1 RVAPS
6 LGRRLRQRTASLN
19 LKRGNIWQLGGG
31 SGDARP
37 IFDGN
42 LLRHGGCGG
51 CGPPPPH
58 ASQHQKCRSP
68 PLLRSEAHVAS
79 VYKADRASGIERVG
93 IENSLI
99 LHASRAARRLI
110 ARRCDDP
117 DRRTAGGGAGRTR
130 RTSGA
135 GRASGAGR
143 SGLALG
149 WLLALPARGQ
159 EKGG

>member
-1 RVAPS
+1 MHARSSTETSCATGAVAVV
-6 LGRRLRQRTASLN
+6 LGRPSMQASTRTV
-19 LKRGNIWQLGGG
+19 G
-31 SGDARP
+31 RP
-37 IFDGN
+37 
-42 LLRHGGCGG
+42 L
-51 CGPPPPH
+51 
-58 ASQHQKCRSP
+58 
-68 PLLRSEAHVAS
+68 LLRSEAHVAF

-99 LHASRAARRLI
+99 LRASRAARRLI
-110 ARRCDDP
+110 ARRCNDP

-135 GRASGAGR
+135 GRASGAGG
-143 SGLALG
+143 SGLPLG